1 MGKEQTTNYIDDNG
15 IKVYYLISFLFLNSF
30 FAPLFRTSLTYC
42 NMKGEEYYSAYNNF
56 ITTDAIYLKII
67 IFIYL
72 LFNIKTITNN
82 FNKLRTFSFFF
93 IFLLLQSFI
102 TPNTSPQII
111 NIFNSFL
118 FITFILFTV
127 EKNYLSIFIKL
138 LFFYLI
144 LIVGLSL
151 LSLIFEDSFF
161 VSKCY
166 VGGNRALGLIPV
178 TLLDLNL
185 AGVTHHK
192 NALGL
197 HIFIINFLS
206 IYFSQYL
213 KINNIIIFFLLIT
226 SILGLLYIS
235 SITSL
240 FMTLLIT
247 IAFLLKQNKKYFI
260 TTLSIFFILLFFNA
274 EDILNLFGRDMTLS
288 GRAFLWMDIFS
299 QGISFPLIGRG
310 VGNVLGTVDSTYVIL
325 IIETGFVFS
334 LCYFI
339 WTLIQFF
346 KNLYIS
352 KKINDSLIFLI
363 LIFYSIVESVGTIYS
378 TTLLG
383 LVMLIVCCNRF
394 IDKIPLKDIK

>member
-1 MGKEQTTNYIDDNG
+1 MRKNQPANYINDNE

-30 FAPLFRTSLTYC
+30 FAPVFRTALTYC

-56 ITTDAIYLKII
+56 ITADVIYLKII
-67 IFIYL
+67 IFIYI
-72 LFNIKTITNN
+72 LFNINIIIINI
-82 FNKLRTFSFFF
+82 NKLKAFNFFF

-102 TPNTSPQII
+102 TPDTSSQII
-111 NIFNSFL
+111 NILNSFL
-118 FITFILFTV
+118 FICFILFTV

-166 VGGNRALGLIPV
+166 VGGNPTLALIPV

-185 AGVTHHK
+185 AGLTYHK
-192 NALGL
+192 NALGQ
-197 HIFIINFLS
+197 HIFVLNFLS

-213 KINNIIIFFLLIT
+213 KINNIIIFFILII
-226 SILGLLYIS
+226 SILGLLYTD

-260 TTLSIFFILLFFNA
+260 TTLSIFFILLLFYA
-274 EDILNLFGRDMTLS
+274 EGILNLFERDMTLS
-288 GRAFLWMDIFS
+288 GRTFLWLDIFS
-299 QGISFPLIGRG
+299 QGISFPMIGKGLNNASLLI
-310 VGNVLGTVDSTYVIL
+310 DSTYIKM
-325 IIETGFVFS
+325 IIETGFVFT

-339 WTLIQFF
+339 WILVQFF

-352 KKINDSLIFLI
+352 KKISDSLIFLI
-363 LIFYSIVESVGTIYS
+363 LIFYSIVEVVGAIYS
-378 TTLLG
+378 TTLLI
-383 LVMLIVCCNRF
+383 LVMLIVYFNKS
-394 IDKIPLKDIK
+394 IDKKSHEEY

>member
-1 MGKEQTTNYIDDNG
+1 MRKNQPANYINDNE
-15 IKVYYLISFLFLNSF
+15 IKAYYLISFLFLNSF
-30 FAPLFRTSLTYC
+30 FAPVFRTTLTYC

-56 ITTDAIYLKII
+56 ITADAIYLKII
-67 IFIYL
+67 IFIYI
-72 LFNIKTITNN
+72 LFNINIIIINI
-82 FNKLRTFSFFF
+82 NKLKAFNFFF

-102 TPNTSPQII
+102 TPDTSSQII
-111 NIFNSFL
+111 NILNSFL
-118 FITFILFTV
+118 FICFILITV

-151 LSLIFEDSFF
+151 SSLIFEDSFF

-166 VGGNRALGLIPV
+166 VGGNPTLALIPV

-185 AGVTHHK
+185 AGLTYHK
-192 NALGL
+192 NALGQ
-197 HIFIINFLS
+197 HIFVLNFLS

-213 KINNIIIFFLLIT
+213 KINNIIIFFILII
-226 SILGLLYIS
+226 SILGLLYTD

-260 TTLSIFFILLFFNA
+260 TTLSIFFILLLFYA
-274 EDILNLFGRDMTLS
+274 EGILNLFERDMTLS
-288 GRAFLWMDIFS
+288 GRTFLWLDIFS
-299 QGISFPLIGRG
+299 QGISFPMIGKGLNNASLLI
-310 VGNVLGTVDSTYVIL
+310 DSTYIQM
-325 IIETGFVFS
+325 IIETGFVFT

-339 WTLIQFF
+339 WILVQFF

-352 KKINDSLIFLI
+352 KKISDSLIFLI
-363 LIFYSIVESVGTIYS
+363 LIFYSIVEAVGAIYS
-378 TTLLG
+378 TTLLI
-383 LVMLIVCCNRF
+383 LVMLIVYFNKS
-394 IDKIPLKDIK
+394 IDKKSHEEY

>member
-1 MGKEQTTNYIDDNG
+1 MRKNPPANYINDNE

-30 FAPLFRTSLTYC
+30 FAPVFRTALTYC

-56 ITTDAIYLKII
+56 ITADVIYLKII
-67 IFIYL
+67 IFIYI
-72 LFNIKTITNN
+72 LFNINIIIINI
-82 FNKLRTFSFFF
+82 NKLKAFNFFF

-102 TPNTSPQII
+102 TPDTSSQII
-111 NIFNSFL
+111 NILNSFL
-118 FITFILFTV
+118 FICFILFTV

-151 LSLIFEDSFF
+151 SSLIFEDSFF

-166 VGGNRALGLIPV
+166 VGGNPTLALIPV

-185 AGVTHHK
+185 AGLTYHK

-197 HIFIINFLS
+197 NIFVLNFLS

-213 KINNIIIFFLLIT
+213 KINNIIIFFILII
-226 SILGLLYIS
+226 SILGLLYTD

-260 TTLSIFFILLFFNA
+260 TTLSIFFILLLFYA
-274 EDILNLFGRDMTLS
+274 EGILNLFERDMTLS
-288 GRAFLWMDIFS
+288 GRTFLWLDIFS
-299 QGISFPLIGRG
+299 QGISFPMIGKGLNNASLLI
-310 VGNVLGTVDSTYVIL
+310 DSTYIQM
-325 IIETGFVFS
+325 IIETGFVFT

-339 WTLIQFF
+339 WILVQFF

-352 KKINDSLIFLI
+352 KKISDSLIFLI
-363 LIFYSIVESVGTIYS
+363 LIFYSIVEAVGAIYS
-378 TTLLG
+378 TTLLI
-383 LVMLIVCCNRF
+383 LVMLIVYFNKS
-394 IDKIPLKDIK
+394 IDKKSHEEY

>member
-1 MGKEQTTNYIDDNG
+1 MRKNPPANYINDNE

-30 FAPLFRTSLTYC
+30 FAPVFRTALTYC

-56 ITTDAIYLKII
+56 ITADAIYLKII
-67 IFIYL
+67 IFIYI
-72 LFNIKTITNN
+72 LFNINIIIINI
-82 FNKLRTFSFFF
+82 NKLKAFNFFF

-102 TPNTSPQII
+102 TPDTSSQII
-111 NIFNSFL
+111 NILNSFL
-118 FITFILFTV
+118 FICFILFTV

-151 LSLIFEDSFF
+151 SSLIFEDSFF

-166 VGGNRALGLIPV
+166 VGGNPTLALIPV

-185 AGVTHHK
+185 AGLTYHK

-197 HIFIINFLS
+197 HIFVLNFLS

-213 KINNIIIFFLLIT
+213 KINNIIIFFILII
-226 SILGLLYIS
+226 SILGLLYTD

-260 TTLSIFFILLFFNA
+260 TTLSIFFILLLFYA
-274 EDILNLFGRDMTLS
+274 EGILNLFERDMTLS
-288 GRAFLWMDIFS
+288 GRTFLWLDIFS
-299 QGISFPLIGRG
+299 QGISFPMIGKGLNNASLLI
-310 VGNVLGTVDSTYVIL
+310 DSTYMQM
-325 IIETGFVFS
+325 IIETGFVFT

-339 WTLIQFF
+339 WILVQFF

-352 KKINDSLIFLI
+352 KKISDSLIFLI
-363 LIFYSIVESVGTIYS
+363 LIFYSIVEAVGAIYS
-378 TTLLG
+378 TTLLI
-383 LVMLIVCCNRF
+383 LVMLIVYFNKS
-394 IDKIPLKDIK
+394 IDKKSHEEY

>member
-1 MGKEQTTNYIDDNG
+1 MRKNPPANYINDNE

-30 FAPLFRTSLTYC
+30 FAPVFRTALTYC

-56 ITTDAIYLKII
+56 ITADAIYLKII
-67 IFIYL
+67 IFIYI
-72 LFNIKTITNN
+72 LFNINIIIINI
-82 FNKLRTFSFFF
+82 NKLKAFNFFF

-102 TPNTSPQII
+102 TPDTSSQII
-111 NIFNSFL
+111 NILNSFL
-118 FITFILFTV
+118 FICFILFTV

-151 LSLIFEDSFF
+151 SSLIFEDSFF

-166 VGGNRALGLIPV
+166 VGGNPTLALIPV

-185 AGVTHHK
+185 AGLTYHK

-197 HIFIINFLS
+197 HIFVLNFLS

-213 KINNIIIFFLLIT
+213 KINNIIIFFILII
-226 SILGLLYIS
+226 SILGLLYTD

-260 TTLSIFFILLFFNA
+260 TTLSIFFILLLFYA
-274 EDILNLFGRDMTLS
+274 EGILNLFERDMTLS
-288 GRAFLWMDIFS
+288 GRTFLWLDIFS
-299 QGISFPLIGRG
+299 QGISFPMIGKGLNNASLLI
-310 VGNVLGTVDSTYVIL
+310 DSTYMQM
-325 IIETGFVFS
+325 IIETGFVFT

-339 WTLIQFF
+339 WILVQFF

-352 KKINDSLIFLI
+352 KKISDSLIFLI
-363 LIFYSIVESVGTIYS
+363 LIFYSTVEAVGAIYS
-378 TTLLG
+378 TNLLI
-383 LVMLIVCCNRF
+383 LVMLIVYFNKS
-394 IDKIPLKDIK
+394 IDKKSHEEY

>member
-15 IKVYYLISFLFLNSF
+15 IKAYYLISFLFLNSF
-30 FAPLFRTSLTYC
+30 FAPVFRTALTYC

-56 ITTDAIYLKII
+56 ITADAIYLKII
-67 IFIYL
+67 IFIYM
-72 LFNIKTITNN
+72 LFNINIIIINI
-82 FNKLRTFSFFF
+82 NKVKAFIFFF
-93 IFLLLQSFI
+93 IFLSFQSFI
-102 TPNTSPQII
+102 TPNTSSQII
-111 NIFNSFL
+111 NILNSIL
-118 FITFILFTV
+118 FICFILLTV

-166 VGGNRALGLIPV
+166 VGGNPALALIPV

-185 AGVTHHK
+185 AGVTYHK

-197 HIFIINFLS
+197 HIFILNFLS

-213 KINNIIIFFLLIT
+213 KINSIIIFFLLIF

-260 TTLSIFFILLFFNA
+260 TTLSIFFILLFFYGK
-274 EDILNLFGRDMTLS
+274 DILNLFERDMTLS
-288 GRAFLWMDIFS
+288 GRAFLWIDIFS
-299 QGISFPLIGRG
+299 QGISFPIMGRG
-310 VGNVLGTVDSTYVIL
+310 VGNSLSTVDSTYIQM

-339 WTLIQFF
+339 WILLQFF

-352 KKINDSLIFLI
+352 EKISDSLIFLI
-363 LIFYSIVESVGTIYS
+363 LIFYSIVEAAGAIYS
-378 TTLLG
+378 TTLLI
-383 LVMLIVCCNRF
+383 LVMLIVYLNKF
-394 IDKIPLKDIK
+394 IDKKPPEEY

>member
-1 MGKEQTTNYIDDNG
+1 MRKNPPANYINDNE

-30 FAPLFRTSLTYC
+30 FTPVFRTALTYC

-56 ITTDAIYLKII
+56 ITADAIYLKII
-67 IFIYL
+67 IFIYI
-72 LFNIKTITNN
+72 LFNINIIIININKIKS
-82 FNKLRTFSFFF
+82 FNFFF

-102 TPNTSPQII
+102 TPDTSSQII
-111 NIFNSFL
+111 NILNSFL
-118 FITFILFTV
+118 FICFILFTV

-151 LSLIFEDSFF
+151 SSLIFEDSFF

-166 VGGNRALGLIPV
+166 VGGNPTLALIPV

-185 AGVTHHK
+185 AGLTYHK

-197 HIFIINFLS
+197 HIFVLNFLS

-213 KINNIIIFFLLIT
+213 KINNIIIFFILII
-226 SILGLLYIS
+226 SILGLLYTD

-260 TTLSIFFILLFFNA
+260 TTLSIFFILLLFYA
-274 EDILNLFGRDMTLS
+274 EGILNLFERDMTLS
-288 GRAFLWMDIFS
+288 GRTFLWLDIFS
-299 QGISFPLIGRG
+299 QGISFPMIGKGLNNASLLI
-310 VGNVLGTVDSTYVIL
+310 DSTYMQM
-325 IIETGFVFS
+325 IIETGFVFT

-339 WTLIQFF
+339 WILVQFF

-352 KKINDSLIFLI
+352 KKISDSLIFLI
-363 LIFYSIVESVGTIYS
+363 LIFYSIVEDVGAIYS
-378 TTLLG
+378 TTLLI
-383 LVMLIVCCNRF
+383 LVMLIVYFNKS
-394 IDKIPLKDIK
+394 IDKKSHEEY

>member
-1 MGKEQTTNYIDDNG
+1 MRKNPPANYINDNE

-30 FAPLFRTSLTYC
+30 FAPVFRTALTYC

-56 ITTDAIYLKII
+56 ITADAIYLKII
-67 IFIYL
+67 IFIYI
-72 LFNIKTITNN
+72 LFNINIIIINI
-82 FNKLRTFSFFF
+82 NKLKAFNFFF

-102 TPNTSPQII
+102 TPDTSSQII
-111 NIFNSFL
+111 NILNSFL
-118 FITFILFTV
+118 FICFILFTV

-151 LSLIFEDSFF
+151 SSLIFEDSFF

-166 VGGNRALGLIPV
+166 VGGNPTLALIPV

-185 AGVTHHK
+185 AGLTYHK

-197 HIFIINFLS
+197 HIFVLNFLS

-213 KINNIIIFFLLIT
+213 KINNIIIFFILII
-226 SILGLLYIS
+226 SILGLLYTD

-260 TTLSIFFILLFFNA
+260 TTLSIFFILLLFYA
-274 EDILNLFGRDMTLS
+274 EGILNLFERDMTLS
-288 GRAFLWMDIFS
+288 GRTFLWLDIFS
-299 QGISFPLIGRG
+299 QGISFPMIGKGLNNASLLI
-310 VGNVLGTVDSTYVIL
+310 DSTYMQM
-325 IIETGFVFS
+325 IIETGFVFT

-339 WTLIQFF
+339 WILVQFF

-352 KKINDSLIFLI
+352 KKISDSLIFLI
-363 LIFYSIVESVGTIYS
+363 LIFYSIVEDVGAIYS
-378 TTLLG
+378 TTLLI
-383 LVMLIVCCNRF
+383 LVMLIVYFNKS
-394 IDKIPLKDIK
+394 IDKKSHEEY

>member
-1 MGKEQTTNYIDDNG
+1 MRKNQPANYINDNE

-30 FAPLFRTSLTYC
+30 FAPVFRTALTYC

-56 ITTDAIYLKII
+56 ITADAIYLKII
-67 IFIYL
+67 IFIYI
-72 LFNIKTITNN
+72 LFNINIIIINI
-82 FNKLRTFSFFF
+82 NKLKAFNFFF

-102 TPNTSPQII
+102 TPDTSSQII
-111 NIFNSFL
+111 NILNSFL
-118 FITFILFTV
+118 FICFILFTV

-151 LSLIFEDSFF
+151 SSLIFEDSFF

-166 VGGNRALGLIPV
+166 VGGNPTLALIPV

-185 AGVTHHK
+185 AGLTYHK
-192 NALGL
+192 NALGQ
-197 HIFIINFLS
+197 HIFVLNFLS

-213 KINNIIIFFLLIT
+213 KINNIIIFFILII
-226 SILGLLYIS
+226 SILGLLYTD

-260 TTLSIFFILLFFNA
+260 TTLSIFFILLLFYA
-274 EDILNLFGRDMTLS
+274 EGILNLFERDMTLS
-288 GRAFLWMDIFS
+288 GRTFLWLDIFS
-299 QGISFPLIGRG
+299 QGISFPMIGKGLNNASLLI
-310 VGNVLGTVDSTYVIL
+310 DSTYIQM
-325 IIETGFVFS
+325 IIETGFVFT

-339 WTLIQFF
+339 WILVQFF

-352 KKINDSLIFLI
+352 KKISDSLIFLI
-363 LIFYSIVESVGTIYS
+363 LIFYSIVEAVGAIYS
-378 TTLLG
+378 TTLLI
-383 LVMLIVCCNRF
+383 LVMLIVYFNKS
-394 IDKIPLKDIK
+394 IDKKSHEEY

>member
-1 MGKEQTTNYIDDNG
+1 MRKNPPANYINDNE

-30 FAPLFRTSLTYC
+30 FAPVFRTALTYC

-56 ITTDAIYLKII
+56 ITADAIYLKII
-67 IFIYL
+67 IFIYI
-72 LFNIKTITNN
+72 LFNINIIIINI
-82 FNKLRTFSFFF
+82 NKLKAFNFFF

-102 TPNTSPQII
+102 TPDTSSQII
-111 NIFNSFL
+111 NILNSFL
-118 FITFILFTV
+118 FICFILFTV

-151 LSLIFEDSFF
+151 SSLIFEDSFF

-166 VGGNRALGLIPV
+166 VGGNPTLALIPV

-185 AGVTHHK
+185 AGLTYHK

-197 HIFIINFLS
+197 HIFVLNFLS

-213 KINNIIIFFLLIT
+213 KINNIIIFFILII
-226 SILGLLYIS
+226 SILGLLYTD

-260 TTLSIFFILLFFNA
+260 TTLSIFFILLLFYA
-274 EDILNLFGRDMTLS
+274 EGILNLFERDMTLS
-288 GRAFLWMDIFS
+288 GRTFLWLDIFS
-299 QGISFPLIGRG
+299 QGISFPMIGKGLNNASLLI
-310 VGNVLGTVDSTYVIL
+310 DSTYMQM
-325 IIETGFVFS
+325 IIETGFVFT

-339 WTLIQFF
+339 WILVQFF

-352 KKINDSLIFLI
+352 KKISDSLIFLI
-363 LIFYSIVESVGTIYS
+363 LIFYSIVEVVGAIYS
-378 TTLLG
+378 TTLLI
-383 LVMLIVCCNRF
+383 LVMLIVYFNKS
-394 IDKIPLKDIK
+394 IDKKSHEEY

>member
-1 MGKEQTTNYIDDNG
+1 MRKNQPANYINDNE

-30 FAPLFRTSLTYC
+30 FAPVFRTALTYC

-56 ITTDAIYLKII
+56 ITADAIYLKII
-67 IFIYL
+67 IFIYI
-72 LFNIKTITNN
+72 LFNINIIIINI
-82 FNKLRTFSFFF
+82 NKLKAFNFFF

-102 TPNTSPQII
+102 TPDTSSQII
-111 NIFNSFL
+111 NILNSFL
-118 FITFILFTV
+118 FICFILITV

-151 LSLIFEDSFF
+151 SSLIFEDSFF

-166 VGGNRALGLIPV
+166 VGGNPTLALIPV

-185 AGVTHHK
+185 AGLTYHK
-192 NALGL
+192 NALGQ
-197 HIFIINFLS
+197 HIFVLNFLS

-213 KINNIIIFFLLIT
+213 KINNIIIFFILII
-226 SILGLLYIS
+226 SILGLLYTD

-260 TTLSIFFILLFFNA
+260 TTLSIFFILLLFYA
-274 EDILNLFGRDMTLS
+274 EGILNLFERDMTLS
-288 GRAFLWMDIFS
+288 GRTFLWLDIFS
-299 QGISFPLIGRG
+299 QGISFPMIGKGLNNASLLI
-310 VGNVLGTVDSTYVIL
+310 DSTYIQM
-325 IIETGFVFS
+325 IIETGFVFT

-339 WTLIQFF
+339 WILVQFF

-352 KKINDSLIFLI
+352 KKISDSLIFLI
-363 LIFYSIVESVGTIYS
+363 LIFYSIVEAVGAIYS
-378 TTLLG
+378 TTLLI
-383 LVMLIVCCNRF
+383 LVMLIVYFNKS
-394 IDKIPLKDIK
+394 IDKKSHEEY

>member
-1 MGKEQTTNYIDDNG
+1 MRKNPPTNYINDNE

-30 FAPLFRTSLTYC
+30 FAPVFRTALTYC

-56 ITTDAIYLKII
+56 ITADVIYLKII
-67 IFIYL
+67 IFIYI
-72 LFNIKTITNN
+72 LFNINIIIINI
-82 FNKLRTFSFFF
+82 NKLKAFNFFF

-102 TPNTSPQII
+102 TPDTSSQII
-111 NIFNSFL
+111 NILNSFL
-118 FITFILFTV
+118 FICFILFTV

-151 LSLIFEDSFF
+151 SSLIFEDSFF

-166 VGGNRALGLIPV
+166 VGGNPTLALIPV

-185 AGVTHHK
+185 AGLTYHK

-197 HIFIINFLS
+197 NIFVLNFLS

-213 KINNIIIFFLLIT
+213 KINNIIIFFILII
-226 SILGLLYIS
+226 SILGLLYTD

-260 TTLSIFFILLFFNA
+260 TTLSIFFILLLFYA
-274 EDILNLFGRDMTLS
+274 EGILNLFERDMTLS
-288 GRAFLWMDIFS
+288 GRTFLWLDIFS
-299 QGISFPLIGRG
+299 QGISFPMIGKGLNNASLLI
-310 VGNVLGTVDSTYVIL
+310 DSTYIQM
-325 IIETGFVFS
+325 IIETGFVFT

-339 WTLIQFF
+339 WILVQFF

-352 KKINDSLIFLI
+352 KKISDSLIFLI
-363 LIFYSIVESVGTIYS
+363 LIFYSIVEAVGAIYS
-378 TTLLG
+378 TTLLI
-383 LVMLIVCCNRF
+383 LVMLIVYFNKS
-394 IDKIPLKDIK
+394 IDKKSHEEY

>member
-1 MGKEQTTNYIDDNG
+1 MRKNQPANYINDNE

-30 FAPLFRTSLTYC
+30 FAPVFRTALTYC

-56 ITTDAIYLKII
+56 ITADVIYLKII
-67 IFIYL
+67 IFIYI
-72 LFNIKTITNN
+72 LFNINIIIINI
-82 FNKLRTFSFFF
+82 NKLKAFNFFF

-102 TPNTSPQII
+102 TPDTSSQII
-111 NIFNSFL
+111 NILNSFL
-118 FITFILFTV
+118 FICFILFTV

-151 LSLIFEDSFF
+151 SSLIFEDSFF

-166 VGGNRALGLIPV
+166 VGGNPTLALIPV
-178 TLLDLNL
+178 TLLDSNL
-185 AGVTHHK
+185 AGLTYHK
-192 NALGL
+192 NALGQ
-197 HIFIINFLS
+197 HIFVLNFLS

-213 KINNIIIFFLLIT
+213 KINNIIIFFILII
-226 SILGLLYIS
+226 SILGLLYTD

-260 TTLSIFFILLFFNA
+260 TTLSIFFILLLFYA
-274 EDILNLFGRDMTLS
+274 EGILNLFERDMTLS
-288 GRAFLWMDIFS
+288 GRTFLWLDIFS
-299 QGISFPLIGRG
+299 QGISFPMIGKGLNNASLLI
-310 VGNVLGTVDSTYVIL
+310 DSTYIQM
-325 IIETGFVFS
+325 IIETGFVFT

-339 WTLIQFF
+339 WILVQFF

-352 KKINDSLIFLI
+352 KKISDSLIFLI
-363 LIFYSIVESVGTIYS
+363 LIFYSIVEAVGAIYS
-378 TTLLG
+378 TTLLI
-383 LVMLIVCCNRF
+383 LVMLIVYFNKS
-394 IDKIPLKDIK
+394 IDKKSHEEY

>member
-1 MGKEQTTNYIDDNG
+1 MRKNPPANYINDNE

-30 FAPLFRTSLTYC
+30 FTPVFRTALTYC

-56 ITTDAIYLKII
+56 ITADAIYLKII
-67 IFIYL
+67 IFIYI
-72 LFNIKTITNN
+72 LFNINIIIINI
-82 FNKLRTFSFFF
+82 NKLKAFNFFF

-102 TPNTSPQII
+102 TPDTSSQII
-111 NIFNSFL
+111 NILNSFL
-118 FITFILFTV
+118 FICFILFTV

-151 LSLIFEDSFF
+151 SSLIFEDSFF

-166 VGGNRALGLIPV
+166 VGGNPTLALIPV

-185 AGVTHHK
+185 AGLTYHK

-197 HIFIINFLS
+197 HIFVLNFLS

-213 KINNIIIFFLLIT
+213 KINNIIIFFILII
-226 SILGLLYIS
+226 SILGLLYTD

-260 TTLSIFFILLFFNA
+260 TTLSIFFILLLFYA
-274 EDILNLFGRDMTLS
+274 EGILNLFERDMTLS
-288 GRAFLWMDIFS
+288 GRTFLWLDIFS
-299 QGISFPLIGRG
+299 QGISFPMIGKGLNNASLLI
-310 VGNVLGTVDSTYVIL
+310 DSTYMQM
-325 IIETGFVFS
+325 IIETGFVFT

-339 WTLIQFF
+339 WILVQFF

-352 KKINDSLIFLI
+352 KKISDSLIFLI
-363 LIFYSIVESVGTIYS
+363 LIFYSIVEDVGAIYS
-378 TTLLG
+378 TTLLI
-383 LVMLIVCCNRF
+383 LVMLIVYFNKS
-394 IDKIPLKDIK
+394 IDKKSHEEY

>member
-1 MGKEQTTNYIDDNG
+1 MRKNPPANYINDNE

-30 FAPLFRTSLTYC
+30 FAPVFRTALTYC

-56 ITTDAIYLKII
+56 ITADVIYLKII
-67 IFIYL
+67 IFIYI
-72 LFNIKTITNN
+72 LFNINIIIINI
-82 FNKLRTFSFFF
+82 NKLKAFNFFF

-102 TPNTSPQII
+102 TPDTSSQII
-111 NIFNSFL
+111 NILNSFL
-118 FITFILFTV
+118 FICFILFTV

-151 LSLIFEDSFF
+151 SSLIFEDSFF

-166 VGGNRALGLIPV
+166 VGGNPTLALIPV

-185 AGVTHHK
+185 AGLTYHK

-197 HIFIINFLS
+197 HIFVLNFLS

-213 KINNIIIFFLLIT
+213 KINNIIIFFILII
-226 SILGLLYIS
+226 SILGLLYTD

-260 TTLSIFFILLFFNA
+260 TTLSIFFILLLFYA
-274 EDILNLFGRDMTLS
+274 EGILNLFERDMTLS
-288 GRAFLWMDIFS
+288 GRTFLWLDIFS
-299 QGISFPLIGRG
+299 QGISFPMIGKGLNNASLLI
-310 VGNVLGTVDSTYVIL
+310 DSTYIQM
-325 IIETGFVFS
+325 IIETGFVFT

-339 WTLIQFF
+339 WILVQFF

-352 KKINDSLIFLI
+352 KKISDSLIFLI
-363 LIFYSIVESVGTIYS
+363 LIFYSIVEAVGAIYS
-378 TTLLG
+378 TTLLI
-383 LVMLIVCCNRF
+383 LVMLIVYFNKS
-394 IDKIPLKDIK
+394 IDKKSHEEY

>member
-1 MGKEQTTNYIDDNG
+1 MRKNPPANYINDNE

-30 FAPLFRTSLTYC
+30 FAPVFRTALTYC

-56 ITTDAIYLKII
+56 ITADAIYLKII
-67 IFIYL
+67 IFIYI
-72 LFNIKTITNN
+72 LFNINIIIINI
-82 FNKLRTFSFFF
+82 NKLKAFNFFF

-102 TPNTSPQII
+102 TPDTSSQII
-111 NIFNSFL
+111 NILNSFL
-118 FITFILFTV
+118 FICFILFTV

-151 LSLIFEDSFF
+151 SSLIFEDSFF

-166 VGGNRALGLIPV
+166 VGGNPTLALIPV

-185 AGVTHHK
+185 AGLTYHK

-197 HIFIINFLS
+197 HIFVLNFLS

-213 KINNIIIFFLLIT
+213 KINNIIIFFILII
-226 SILGLLYIS
+226 SILGLLYTD

-260 TTLSIFFILLFFNA
+260 TTLSIFFILLLYYA
-274 EDILNLFGRDMTLS
+274 EGILNLFERDMTLS
-288 GRAFLWMDIFS
+288 GRTFLWLDIFS
-299 QGISFPLIGRG
+299 QGISFPMIGKGLNNASLLI
-310 VGNVLGTVDSTYVIL
+310 DSTYMQM
-325 IIETGFVFS
+325 IIETGFVFT

-339 WTLIQFF
+339 WILVQFF

-352 KKINDSLIFLI
+352 KKISDSLIFLI
-363 LIFYSIVESVGTIYS
+363 LIFYSIVEVVGAIYS
-378 TTLLG
+378 TTLLI
-383 LVMLIVCCNRF
+383 LVMLIVYFNKS
-394 IDKIPLKDIK
+394 IDKKSHEEY

>member
-1 MGKEQTTNYIDDNG
+1 MKKNQPANYINDNE
-15 IKVYYLISFLFLNSF
+15 IKAYYLISFLFLNSF
-30 FAPLFRTSLTYC
+30 FAPVFRTALTYC

-56 ITTDAIYLKII
+56 ITADAIYLKII
-67 IFIYL
+67 IFIYI
-72 LFNIKTITNN
+72 LFNINIIIINI
-82 FNKLRTFSFFF
+82 NKLKAFNFFF

-102 TPNTSPQII
+102 TPDTSSQII
-111 NIFNSFL
+111 NILNFFL
-118 FITFILFTV
+118 FICFILFTV
-127 EKNYLSIFIKL
+127 EKNYLSVFIKL

-166 VGGNRALGLIPV
+166 VGGNPTLGLIPV

-185 AGVTHHK
+185 AGLTYHK

-197 HIFIINFLS
+197 HIFILNFLS

-213 KINNIIIFFLLIT
+213 KINKIIIFFILII
-226 SILGLLYIS
+226 SILGLLYIA

-260 TTLSIFFILLFFNA
+260 TALSIFFILLFFNF

-288 GRAFLWMDIFS
+288 GRAFLWLDMFS
-299 QGISFPLIGRG
+299 QGISFPIIGKG
-310 VGNVLGTVDSTYVIL
+310 LNNASLVMDSTYIEM
-325 IIETGFVFS
+325 IIETGFVFT

-339 WTLIQFF
+339 WILVQFF

-363 LIFYSIVESVGTIYS
+363 LIFYSIVESVGAIYS
-378 TTLLG
+378 TTLLI
-383 LVMLIVCCNRF
+383 LVMLIVYLNKF
-394 IDKIPLKDIK
+394 IDKKPPEEY

>member
-1 MGKEQTTNYIDDNG
+1 MRKNPPANYINDNE

-30 FAPLFRTSLTYC
+30 FAPVFRTTLTYC

-56 ITTDAIYLKII
+56 IAADAIYLKII
-67 IFIYL
+67 IFIYM
-72 LFNIKTITNN
+72 LFNINIIIINI
-82 FNKLRTFSFFF
+82 NKVKAF
-93 IFLLLQSFI
+93 IFFLIFLSFQSFI
-102 TPNTSPQII
+102 TPNTISQII
-111 NIFNSFL
+111 NILNSIL
-118 FITFILFTV
+118 FICFILLTV

-151 LSLIFEDSFF
+151 LSLIFKDSFF

-166 VGGNRALGLIPV
+166 VGGISSLGLIP
-178 TLLDLNL
+178 LSILDLNL
-185 AGVTHHK
+185 AGITYHK

-197 HIFIINFLS
+197 HIFILNFLS

-213 KINNIIIFFLLIT
+213 KINSIIIFFLLIF
-226 SILGLLYIS
+226 SILGLLYIA

-260 TTLSIFFILLFFNA
+260 TTLSIFFILLFFYGK
-274 EDILNLFGRDMTLS
+274 DILNLFGRDMTLS
-288 GRAFLWMDIFS
+288 GRTFLWLDIFN
-299 QGISFPLIGRG
+299 QGISFPMIGMG
-310 VGNVLGTVDSTYVIL
+310 LNSTSLVMDSTYIKM
-325 IIETGFVFS
+325 IIETGFVFT

-339 WTLIQFF
+339 WILVQFF

-352 KKINDSLIFLI
+352 KKISDSLIFLI
-363 LIFYSIVESVGTIYS
+363 LIFYSIVEGVGAIYS
-378 TTLLG
+378 TTLLI
-383 LVMLIVCCNRF
+383 LVMLIVYFNKF
-394 IDKIPLKDIK
+394 IDKKSHEEY

>member
-1 MGKEQTTNYIDDNG
+1 MKKNQPANYINDNE
-15 IKVYYLISFLFLNSF
+15 IKAYYLISFLFLNSF
-30 FAPLFRTSLTYC
+30 FGPVFRTALTYC

-56 ITTDAIYLKII
+56 IAADAIYLKII
-67 IFIYL
+67 IFIYI
-72 LFNIKTITNN
+72 LFNINIIIINI
-82 FNKLRTFSFFF
+82 NKLKAFNFFF

-102 TPNTSPQII
+102 TPDTSSQII
-111 NIFNSFL
+111 NILNSFL
-118 FITFILFTV
+118 FICFILFTV

-166 VGGNRALGLIPV
+166 VGGNPTLGLIPV

-185 AGVTHHK
+185 AGVTYHK

-197 HIFIINFLS
+197 HIFILNFLS

-213 KINNIIIFFLLIT
+213 KINNIIIFFILII
-226 SILGLLYIS
+226 SILGLLYID

-260 TTLSIFFILLFFNA
+260 STLSIFFILLFFNT
-274 EDILNLFGRDMTLS
+274 EDILNLFERDMTLS
-288 GRAFLWMDIFS
+288 GRAFLWLDIFS
-299 QGISFPLIGRG
+299 QGISFPMIGKG
-310 VGNVLGTVDSTYVIL
+310 LNNASLVIDSTYIQM
-325 IIETGFVFS
+325 IIETGFVFT

-339 WTLIQFF
+339 WILVQFF

-352 KKINDSLIFLI
+352 KKISDSLIFLI
-363 LIFYSIVESVGTIYS
+363 LIFYSIVETVGAIYS
-378 TTLLG
+378 TSLLI
-383 LVMLIVCCNRF
+383 LVMLIVYFNKF
-394 IDKIPLKDIK
+394 IDKKSPEEY

>member
-1 MGKEQTTNYIDDNG
+1 MRKNPPANYINDNE

-30 FAPLFRTSLTYC
+30 FAPVFRTALTYC

-56 ITTDAIYLKII
+56 ITADVIYLKII
-67 IFIYL
+67 IFIYI
-72 LFNIKTITNN
+72 LFNINIIIINI
-82 FNKLRTFSFFF
+82 NKLKAFNFFF

-102 TPNTSPQII
+102 TPDTSSQII
-111 NIFNSFL
+111 NILNSFL
-118 FITFILFTV
+118 FICFILFTV

-151 LSLIFEDSFF
+151 SSLIFEDSFF

-166 VGGNRALGLIPV
+166 VGGNPTLALIPV

-185 AGVTHHK
+185 AGLTYHK

-197 HIFIINFLS
+197 HIFVLNFLS

-213 KINNIIIFFLLIT
+213 KINNIIIFFILII
-226 SILGLLYIS
+226 SILGLLYTD

-260 TTLSIFFILLFFNA
+260 TTLSIFFILLLFYA
-274 EDILNLFGRDMTLS
+274 EGILNLFERDMTLS
-288 GRAFLWMDIFS
+288 GRTFLWLDIFS
-299 QGISFPLIGRG
+299 QGISFPMIGKGLNNASLLI
-310 VGNVLGTVDSTYVIL
+310 DSTYIKM
-325 IIETGFVFS
+325 IIETGFVFT

-339 WTLIQFF
+339 WILVQFF

-352 KKINDSLIFLI
+352 KKISDSLIFLI
-363 LIFYSIVESVGTIYS
+363 LIFYSIVEAVGAIYS
-378 TTLLG
+378 TTLLI
-383 LVMLIVCCNRF
+383 LVMLIVYFNKS
-394 IDKIPLKDIK
+394 IDKKSHEEY

>member
-1 MGKEQTTNYIDDNG
+1 MRKNPPTNYINDNE

-30 FAPLFRTSLTYC
+30 FAPVFRTALTYC

-56 ITTDAIYLKII
+56 ITADVIYLKII
-67 IFIYL
+67 IFIYI
-72 LFNIKTITNN
+72 LFNINIIIINI
-82 FNKLRTFSFFF
+82 NKLKAFNFFF

-102 TPNTSPQII
+102 TPDTSSQII
-111 NIFNSFL
+111 NILNSFL
-118 FITFILFTV
+118 FICFILFTV

-151 LSLIFEDSFF
+151 SSLIFEDSFF

-166 VGGNRALGLIPV
+166 VGGNPTLALIPV

-185 AGVTHHK
+185 AGLTYHK
-192 NALGL
+192 NALGQ
-197 HIFIINFLS
+197 HIFVLNFLS

-213 KINNIIIFFLLIT
+213 KINNIIIFFILII
-226 SILGLLYIS
+226 SILGLLYTD

-260 TTLSIFFILLFFNA
+260 TTLSIFFILLLFYA
-274 EDILNLFGRDMTLS
+274 EGILNLFERDMTLS
-288 GRAFLWMDIFS
+288 GRTFLWLDIFS
-299 QGISFPLIGRG
+299 QGISFPMIGKGLNNASLLI
-310 VGNVLGTVDSTYVIL
+310 DSTYIQM
-325 IIETGFVFS
+325 IIETGFVFT

-339 WTLIQFF
+339 WILVQFF

-352 KKINDSLIFLI
+352 KKISDSLIFLI
-363 LIFYSIVESVGTIYS
+363 LIFYSIVEAVGAIYS
-378 TTLLG
+378 TTLLI
-383 LVMLIVCCNRF
+383 LVMLIVYFNKS
-394 IDKIPLKDIK
+394 IDKKSHEEY

>member
-1 MGKEQTTNYIDDNG
+1 MRKNPPANYINDNE

-30 FAPLFRTSLTYC
+30 FTPVFRTALTYC

-56 ITTDAIYLKII
+56 ITADAIYLKII
-67 IFIYL
+67 IFIYI
-72 LFNIKTITNN
+72 LFNINIIIINI
-82 FNKLRTFSFFF
+82 NKLKAFNFFF

-102 TPNTSPQII
+102 TPDTSSQII
-111 NIFNSFL
+111 NILNSFL
-118 FITFILFTV
+118 FICFILFTV

-151 LSLIFEDSFF
+151 SSLIFEDSFF

-166 VGGNRALGLIPV
+166 VGGNPTLALIPV

-185 AGVTHHK
+185 AGLTYHK

-197 HIFIINFLS
+197 HIFVLNFLS

-213 KINNIIIFFLLIT
+213 KINNIIIFFILII
-226 SILGLLYIS
+226 SILGLLYTD

-260 TTLSIFFILLFFNA
+260 TTLSIFFILLLFYA
-274 EDILNLFGRDMTLS
+274 EGILNLFERDMTLS
-288 GRAFLWMDIFS
+288 GRTFLWLDIFS
-299 QGISFPLIGRG
+299 QGISFPMIGKGLNNASLLI
-310 VGNVLGTVDSTYVIL
+310 DSTYIQM
-325 IIETGFVFS
+325 IIETGFVFT

-339 WTLIQFF
+339 WILVQFF

-352 KKINDSLIFLI
+352 KKISDSLIFLI
-363 LIFYSIVESVGTIYS
+363 LIFYSIVEDVGAIYS
-378 TTLLG
+378 TTLLI
-383 LVMLIVCCNRF
+383 LVMLIVYFNKS
-394 IDKIPLKDIK
+394 IDKKSHEEY

>member
-1 MGKEQTTNYIDDNG
+1 MRKNPPANYINDNE

-30 FAPLFRTSLTYC
+30 FTPVFRTALTYC

-56 ITTDAIYLKII
+56 ITADAIYLKII
-67 IFIYL
+67 IFIYI
-72 LFNIKTITNN
+72 LFNINIIIINI
-82 FNKLRTFSFFF
+82 NKLKSFNFFF

-102 TPNTSPQII
+102 TPDTSSQII
-111 NIFNSFL
+111 NILNSFL
-118 FITFILFTV
+118 FICFILFTV

-151 LSLIFEDSFF
+151 SSLIFEDSFF

-166 VGGNRALGLIPV
+166 VGGNPTLALIPV

-185 AGVTHHK
+185 AGLTYHK

-197 HIFIINFLS
+197 HIFVLNFLS

-213 KINNIIIFFLLIT
+213 KINNIIIFFILII
-226 SILGLLYIS
+226 SILGLLYTD

-260 TTLSIFFILLFFNA
+260 TTLSIFFILLLFYA
-274 EDILNLFGRDMTLS
+274 EGILNLFERDMTLS
-288 GRAFLWMDIFS
+288 GRTFLWLDIFS
-299 QGISFPLIGRG
+299 QGISFPMIGKGLNNASLLI
-310 VGNVLGTVDSTYVIL
+310 DSTYMQM
-325 IIETGFVFS
+325 IIETGFVFT

-339 WTLIQFF
+339 WILVQFF

-352 KKINDSLIFLI
+352 KKISDSLIFLI
-363 LIFYSIVESVGTIYS
+363 LIFYSIVEDVGAIYS
-378 TTLLG
+378 TTLLI
-383 LVMLIVCCNRF
+383 LVMLIVYFNKS
-394 IDKIPLKDIK
+394 IDKKSHEEY

>member
-1 MGKEQTTNYIDDNG
+1 MKKNQPANYINDNE
-15 IKVYYLISFLFLNSF
+15 IKAYYLISFLFLNSF
-30 FAPLFRTSLTYC
+30 FAPVFRTALTYC

-56 ITTDAIYLKII
+56 ITADAIYLKII
-67 IFIYL
+67 IFIYI
-72 LFNIKTITNN
+72 LFNINIIIINI
-82 FNKLRTFSFFF
+82 NKLKAFNFFF

-102 TPNTSPQII
+102 TPDTSSQII
-111 NIFNSFL
+111 NILNFFL
-118 FITFILFTV
+118 FICFILFTV
-127 EKNYLSIFIKL
+127 EKNYLSVFIKL

-166 VGGNRALGLIPV
+166 VGGNPTLGLIPV

-185 AGVTHHK
+185 AGLTYHK

-197 HIFIINFLS
+197 HIFILNFLS

-213 KINNIIIFFLLIT
+213 KINKIIIFFILII
-226 SILGLLYIS
+226 SILGLLYIA

-260 TTLSIFFILLFFNA
+260 TALSIFFILLFFNV
-274 EDILNLFGRDMTLS
+274 EDILNLFGRDMALS
-288 GRAFLWMDIFS
+288 GRAFLWLDMFS
-299 QGISFPLIGRG
+299 QGISFPIIGKG
-310 VGNVLGTVDSTYVIL
+310 LNNASLVMDSTYIEM
-325 IIETGFVFS
+325 IIETGFVFT

-339 WTLIQFF
+339 WILVQFF

-363 LIFYSIVESVGTIYS
+363 LIFYSIVESVGAIYS
-378 TTLLG
+378 TTLLI
-383 LVMLIVCCNRF
+383 LVMLIVYLNKF
-394 IDKIPLKDIK
+394 IDKKPPEEY